1 MRRFMRNM
9 AFHFAR
15 RDLAAFLADHE
26 DDLLLIFREEMQTLD
41 DELPEERLFID
52 IKMIPMGEMV
62 LKAALR
68 ASTRFLVQDLEE
80 RGNLEIT
87 IVEEDYG
94 T

>member
-68 ASTRFLVQDLEE
+68 ASTRFLMQDLEE

>member
-15 RDLAAFLADHE
+15 RDLAAFLTEHE

-52 IKMIPMGEMV
+52 IKMVPLGEMV
-62 LKAALR
+62 LKASLR
-68 ASTRFLVQDLEE
+68 AITRFLRQDLE
-80 RGNLEIT
+80 RSSNLET
-87 IVEEDYG
+87 AVGEEDSG